1 MKGIEG
7 KPWAC
12 IDSYNL
18 GVIAGRAEGLEE
30 SRRAADRELRQK
42 IHAEILEDILSA
54 IEGEKTKAD
63 SVMAIIDKLVAR
75 HIRHVRI
82 TY

>member
-1 MKGIEG
+1 MNELKDDRE
-7 KPWAC
+7 
-12 IDSYNL
+12 
-18 GVIAGRAEGLEE
+18 VRAEEA
-30 SRRAADRELRQK
+30 RRAADRDLRQK

-54 IEGEKTKAD
+54 IEGEETKAD
-63 SVMAIIDKLVAR
+63 SVMAIIDKLVAC